1 MTMIRLLAPYTDA
14 GGEPHAA
21 GAVINVPNDEA
32 VALNNAGKASLL
44 EEEKKLEEQAPTNA
58 VYDARLQR
66 PEARPVPAPQEASTS
81 S

>member
-1 MTMIRLLAPYTDA
+1 MPKVRLLAPWTDEN
-14 GGEPHAA
+14 GEPHAA
-21 GAVINVPNDEA
+21 GAIVDVSDEQA
-32 VALNNAGKASLL
+32 TALNNAGKASLL

-66 PEARPVPAPQEASTS
+66 PEAPPAPAPKEASAS